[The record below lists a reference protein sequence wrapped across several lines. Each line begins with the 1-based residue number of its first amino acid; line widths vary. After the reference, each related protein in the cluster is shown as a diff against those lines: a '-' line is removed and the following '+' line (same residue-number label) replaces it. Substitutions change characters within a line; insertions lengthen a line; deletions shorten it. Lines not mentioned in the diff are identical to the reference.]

1 MSKVS
6 MNLQD
11 SFLNAARRQNAL
23 VTIILTNGTQLKG
36 KVNGFDNFTVI
47 LDVGKVQH
55 LVYKHAIATVFPDKP
70 LERKPPNPY
79 PNSHPNP
86 NQTPN
91 NTVKNNVVKNNSVT
105 PEKIQEFKKT
115 MENQ

>member
-23 VTIILTNGTQLKG
+23 VTIILTDGTQLKG

-70 LERKPPNPY
+70 LERKPLNPY
-79 PNSHPNP
+79 PNAHPN
-86 NQTPN
+86 QVPN
-91 NTVKNNVVKNNSVT
+91 NTVKNNVVKSNDVT
-105 PEKIQEFKKT
+105 SEKIQEFKKT

>member
-23 VTIILTNGTQLKG
+23 VTIILTDGSQLKG
-36 KVNGFDNFTVI
+36 KVNGFDNFNVI

-55 LVYKHAIATVFPDKP
+55 LVYKHAIATIFPDKP
-70 LERKPPNPY
+70 LERKAPNFQNAPPKTNDI
-79 PNSHPNP
+79 
-86 NQTPN
+86 
-91 NTVKNNVVKNNSVT
+91 T
-105 PEKIQEFKKT
+105 PEKIQEFKKV
-115 MENQ
+115 MEGQK

>member
-23 VTIILTNGTQLKG
+23 VTIILTDGTQLKG

-70 LERKPPNPY
+70 LERKAPIASPQPN
-79 PNSHPNP
+79 HG
-86 NQTPN
+86 PN
-91 NTVKNNVVKNNSVT
+91 NVGKNNGAKNNGLTS
-105 PEKIQEFKKT
+105 EKMQEFKKT
-115 MENQ
+115 MES

>member
-1 MSKVS
+1 MSKIS

-23 VTIILTNGTQLKG
+23 VTIILTDGTQLKG

-47 LDVGKVQH
+47 LDIGKVQH

-70 LERKPPNPY
+70 LERKPLNPNP
-79 PNSHPNP
+79 
-86 NQTPN
+86 TPSSN
-91 NTVKNNVVKNNSVT
+91 FGKNNNVT

-115 MENQ
+115 MESH

>member
-1 MSKVS
+1 MSMSKVS

-23 VTIILTNGTQLKG
+23 VTIILTDGTQLKG

-55 LVYKHAIATVFPDKP
+55 LIYKHAIATVFPDKP
-70 LERKPPNPY
+70 LERKPPNSY
-79 PNSHPNP
+79 PQQNY
-86 NQTPN
+86 NQ
-91 NTVKNNVVKNNSVT
+91 NNVVKNNVIKNNGVT
-105 PEKIQEFKKT
+105 PEKIQEFKKS